1 MMMSKDE
8 IRRMLQTQAALARQI
23 HASPGGPQKWVGRV
37 IKKGFPPSQP
47 GDIGEE
53 WMFVEITGVEG
64 GKLVGVLL
72 NHPRFATHLGR
83 GDSVVLDEAEITLAA
98 E

>member
-1 MMMSKDE
+1 MSKGE
-8 IRRMLQTQAALARQI
+8 IRKMFQKQATLARQI
-23 HASPGGPQKWVGRV
+23 HAAPGGPQKWVGRV
-37 IKKGFPPSQP
+37 IKKGFPSRQP

-72 NHPRFATHLGR
+72 NHPQFATHLRR
-83 GDSVVLDEAEITLAA
+83 GDNVVLDEAEITLAA